1 MKSARLL
8 VAVAALAA
16 SAATSSISRDAHALG
31 PVDLE
36 LGAKAGGG
44 TNPTNSS
51 LNPLGFGIG
60 GRGGLSFFGL
70 YAGVDVMYY
79 LGGKATVVPP
89 GPTTGT
95 GGLSVTEHT
104 LMYGADLG
112 YNFKIALLTLRPLL
126 GIGNFTVSHSGDA
139 GSGNASNLYLE
150 PGLTAL
156 VTLGIMY
163 VGADAN
169 LLVLPGVSQGSG
181 NTTETAFTLHGQVGV
196 VF

>member
-8 VAVAALAA
+8 VAVAATAAAA
-16 SAATSSISRDAHALG
+16 SITSVSRNANALG
-31 PVDLE
+31 PVDIE
-36 LGAKAGGG
+36 IGGKAGLG
-44 TNPTNSS
+44 TNPTSTS

-79 LGGKATVVPP
+79 LGGSENVP
-89 GPTTGT
+89 
-95 GGLSVTEHT
+95 GGSISEHT
-104 LMYGADLG
+104 LMYGVDLG
-112 YNFKIALLTLRPLL
+112 YNFKIAILTLRPLL
-126 GIGNFTVSHSGDA
+126 GVGNFVVSHSGED
-139 GSGNASNLYLE
+139 GSGSASNVYLE

-156 VTLGIMY
+156 VSLGILY

-169 LLVLPGVSQGSG
+169 LLVIPAVSVDHG
-181 NTTETAFTLHGQVGV
+181 NTTETAFTLHGQLGV